1 MHNSVLLREDKQRPL
16 VPISMDEIT
25 EWCAV
30 IVTGGLRLTLRQDVK
45 CDKSDQYKH
54 LLDIP
59 SALLPVGGIP
69 LLDHWIQSLSSAG
82 IKSVIVVSNSTNN
95 SELVLWAVSKG
106 LPISTILNCRS
117 TIASENPEILDLNY
131 LFSEKSRDLFGR
143 NLLFVQGD
151 ALIQSE
157 TKLENFISSI
167 PVKFGAIAFD
177 KYDSTDIDGRPA
189 TEILQTDI
197 QSVIVGGNDILPRNE
212 VRRIRPQL
220 YAYRKDSICHIQD
233 FIKAVQ
239 DRTSNLSYD
248 LQIMLDWLI
257 LIKGVSI
264 YAYRLEGILRTES
277 LAGYRAAQATY
288 LTSVALHVSSLPRS
302 VTESCC
308 ARVGLMGNPSDGF
321 HGRTLS
327 FLIKNFKATVS
338 IQENS
343 PKGTEN
349 VPDVAS
355 AQFRQIF
362 LLPHPTLDPSS
373 FSDMAH
379 LQLHTVNKVSE

>member
-1 MHNSVLLREDKQRPL
+1 MNDSVLFREDKQQPL
-16 VPISMDEIT
+16 LPISMDEFT

-30 IVTGGLRLTLRQDVK
+30 IVTGGLRLTLRQDIQ
-45 CDKSDQYKH
+45 CDKSDQYEH
-54 LLDIP
+54 LLNIP

-69 LLDHWIQSLSSAG
+69 LLDHWFQSLSSAS
-82 IKSVIVVSNSTNN
+82 IKSVVVVSDSSNN

-117 TIASENPEILDLNY
+117 TIALENPESLDLNY
-131 LFSEKSRDLFGR
+131 LFSERSRDLVGR

-151 ALIQSE
+151 ALIQSGI
-157 TKLENFISSI
+157 KLENFISAI
-167 PVKFGAIAFD
+167 PVKFGAIVFD
-177 KYDSTDIDGRPA
+177 DYDSTDIDGRPA
-189 TEILQTDI
+189 TEILQTDLPSI
-197 QSVIVGGNDILPRNE
+197 IVGGNGILPRNE

-239 DRTSNLSYD
+239 DRSSNLSYD
-248 LQIMLDWLI
+248 LQMMLDWLI
-257 LIKGVSI
+257 LTKGVSI
-264 YAYRLEGILRTES
+264 NAYKLEGILRTES
-277 LAGYRAAQATY
+277 LAGYRAAQAIY

-327 FLIKNFKATVS
+327 FLLKNFRATVS

-355 AQFRQIF
+355 AQYRQIV
-362 LLPHPTLDPSS
+362 LVPHPILDPSS